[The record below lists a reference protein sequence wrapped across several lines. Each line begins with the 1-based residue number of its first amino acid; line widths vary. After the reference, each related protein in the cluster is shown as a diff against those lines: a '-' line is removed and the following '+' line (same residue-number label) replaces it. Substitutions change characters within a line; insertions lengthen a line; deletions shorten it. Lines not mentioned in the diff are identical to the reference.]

1 MAWDDNKKALA
12 VKLYQEKEPTP
23 ENSIEIVKE
32 IADEIGESVNGVRMI
47 LTKANVYIKK
57 ADAPKAASGAK
68 SSGSGGT
75 RVSKDAAHQQ
85 LTAAIEAHGQ
95 TADSEIIS
103 KMTGKAA
110 LHFAAILTAIPTAE

>member
-47 LTKANVYIKK
+47 LTKAGVYIKK
-57 ADAPKAASGAK
+57 AEAPKAASASK
-68 SSGSGGT
+68 SGSGGT
-75 RVSKDAAHQQ
+75 RVSKDTAHKQ
-85 LTAAIEAHGQ
+85 LVAAIEAHGQ

-110 LHFAAILTAIPTAE
+110 LHFAGIFAAIPASE